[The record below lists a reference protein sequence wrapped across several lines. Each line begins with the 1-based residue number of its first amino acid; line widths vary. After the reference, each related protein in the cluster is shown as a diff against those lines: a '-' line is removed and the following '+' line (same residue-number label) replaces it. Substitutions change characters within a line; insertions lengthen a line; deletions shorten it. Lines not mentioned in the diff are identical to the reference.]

1 MMPGYISKTG
11 PKNSM
16 ARLITAVNR
25 FLLAVASCML
35 FQSLIISQ
43 AYASDC
49 DDGVA
54 YYKQRNYAAANA
66 CFKRCLQGPIG
77 DLNIAYYAALTAQ
90 QMREFERAKHLY
102 ESIVK
107 LAPTSEAGK
116 MSALAIKNLSG
127 PPEVANLPRE
137 TWVPFHRQGAHILI
151 DAELNQHP
159 VKMIF
164 DTGADTCFFSEGM
177 LNELGMSVPDRPPD
191 GMSGGVGKAGMQPMW
206 RVPSTL
212 KVGRI
217 ERKNFKIGVTKVPQV
232 VALLGRD
239 FYSGFEYS
247 IDDANSTI
255 GFKRIGS
262 GASTE
267 TASSSKTAKP
277 APLGPE
283 GSTTV
288 SANGTYVYN
297 VPYTGTTSMI
307 VVEAKL
313 NGVPCK
319 MIFDTGAGICFF
331 TSEQAAKVGI
341 SPPPNAQV
349 IPVQGVGGGSSAQMG
364 SIGTLRLGTLEVKDV
379 PCAIGGKSVA
389 PYPLLGQTFF
399 REFQYSIDSANKVI
413 HLSKSK

>member
-1 MMPGYISKTG
+1 
-11 PKNSM
+11 M
-16 ARLITAVNR
+16 ALQTV
-25 FLLAVASCML
+25 
-35 FQSLIISQ
+35 SLQ
-43 AYASDC
+43 AFASDC

-54 YYKQRNYAAANA
+54 YYKQHNYAAANA
-66 CFKRCLQGPIG
+66 CFKRCLQGVVP

-90 QMREFERAKHLY
+90 QMHEMDRAKRLY
-102 ESIVK
+102 ENIIK
-107 LAPTSEAGK
+107 LSPNSDAGR
-116 MSALAIKNLSG
+116 MSAMALKGLSALSG
-127 PPEVANLPRE
+127 PAEVASLPRE
-137 TWVPFHRQGAHILI
+137 TWVPFHRQGSHILI

-164 DTGADTCFFSEGM
+164 DTGADFCFFSEGM
-177 LNELGMSVPDRPPD
+177 LNEIGMSVPNRPPD

-262 GASTE
+262 GATSE
-267 TASSSKTAKP
+267 TASASKTTKP

-297 VPYTGTTSMI
+297 VPYTGNTSMI
-307 VVEAKL
+307 VVEAKV
-313 NGVPCK
+313 NGAPCK

-331 TSEQAAKVGI
+331 TSEQAAQVGVTV
-341 SPPPNAQV
+341 PANAPV
-349 IPVQGVGGGSSAQMG
+349 IPVQGVGGGSTAQMAA
-364 SIGTLRLGTLEVKDV
+364 IGTIRLGTLEVKNV
-379 PCAIGGKSVA
+379 QCAIGGKSVA